1 MDDIQDYKSSEE
13 SETMDDTQNYKSS
26 KESED
31 DCRKTSDF
39 DSESEYTLVDTEEE
53 EDDENSDD
61 SGFTTDS
68 SYRPETRNSVPLS
81 VRRVHGQITSE

>member
-13 SETMDDTQNYKSS
+13 SETIDDTQNYKSS

-39 DSESEYTLVDTEEE
+39 DSESE
-53 EDDENSDD
+53 
-61 SGFTTDS
+61 FTTDS

>member
-26 KESED
+26 EESED
-31 DCRKTSDF
+31 DCSKTSDF

-53 EDDENSDD
+53 GGESSDD

-68 SYRPETRNSVPLS
+68 SYRPETPSTVPLS
-81 VRRVHGQITSE
+81 ARRVHGQVTPE